1 MLEKEK
7 MKCHKCDKVIIFE
20 KMITP
25 DGRCYHLQCW
35 DKDEESGGSSIQMIT
50 RVDEEKNDCICGCDE
65 K

>member
-1 MLEKEK
+1 

-35 DKDEESGGSSIQMIT
+35 DRDEE
-50 RVDEEKNDCICGCDE
+50 N
-65 K
+65 